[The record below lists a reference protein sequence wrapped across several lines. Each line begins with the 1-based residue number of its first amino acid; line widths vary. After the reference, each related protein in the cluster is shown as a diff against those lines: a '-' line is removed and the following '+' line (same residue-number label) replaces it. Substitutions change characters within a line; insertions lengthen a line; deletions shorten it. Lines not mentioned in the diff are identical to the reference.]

1 MSSPA
6 SVVTAQINA
15 GAGVR
20 SRRGASLSKTIIVG
34 MSALIDLLIIVGIGI
49 AIYFIYKPDS
59 LLSQTRYM
67 AVIGI
72 YTAALL
78 QGFHHAGLYRFS
90 SIVHPLRQIGKITG
104 ISVLVFLLMIG
115 IAFAL
120 KISADFSRV
129 WAFAWLIS
137 SIVPLAG
144 SRIALAALVNRWSR
158 SGLLTRNIV
167 IYGAGY
173 QGASL
178 VESIN
183 RLNEPWNRILGVFDD
198 RVKCRAGTELGD
210 LPILGNTGD
219 LFAYVREHRID
230 EILIAVPWNSEKRI
244 NEIVRLLAPLPVN
257 IRLSPDFVG
266 TEFQQRSLG
275 INFGIPM
282 LNILDKP
289 VTGWEAV
296 FKNAFDYILG
306 VVFLILSLPLMVLIA
321 IAIKL
326 ESKGPLLFYQKR
338 YGFNHKLIDVCK
350 FRTMYTDLQDN
361 NAEQLTTRDDPR
373 VTRVGAVLRRLSLD
387 ELPQLCNVLR
397 GQMSVVGP
405 RPHAISAKAGGRL
418 YGDVVD
424 DYAARHR
431 VKPGITGWAQVNG
444 WRGNTEHEKDIL
456 NRVAHDIYYIENWSV
471 LFDLYIVYRT
481 IGSVL
486 FGKNSY

>member
-1 MSSPA
+1 
-6 SVVTAQINA
+6 
-15 GAGVR
+15 
-20 SRRGASLSKTIIVG
+20 
-34 MSALIDLLIIVGIGI
+34 
-49 AIYFIYKPDS
+49 
-59 LLSQTRYM
+59 M
-67 AVIGI
+67 A
-72 YTAALL
+72 
-78 QGFHHAGLYRFS
+78 
-90 SIVHPLRQIGKITG
+90 
-104 ISVLVFLLMIG
+104 
-115 IAFAL
+115 
-120 KISADFSRV
+120 
-129 WAFAWLIS
+129 
-137 SIVPLAG
+137 
-144 SRIALAALVNRWSR
+144 
-158 SGLLTRNIV
+158 
-167 IYGAGY
+167 
-173 QGASL
+173 
-178 VESIN
+178 
-183 RLNEPWNRILGVFDD
+183 
-198 RVKCRAGTELGD
+198 
-210 LPILGNTGD
+210 
-219 LFAYVREHRID
+219 
-230 EILIAVPWNSEKRI
+230 
-244 NEIVRLLAPLPVN
+244 
-257 IRLSPDFVG
+257 
-266 TEFQQRSLG
+266 
-275 INFGIPM
+275 
-282 LNILDKP
+282 
-289 VTGWEAV
+289 
-296 FKNAFDYILG
+296 
-306 VVFLILSLPLMVLIA
+306 LIA

-444 WRGNTEHEKDIL
+444 WRGNTEHEEDIK